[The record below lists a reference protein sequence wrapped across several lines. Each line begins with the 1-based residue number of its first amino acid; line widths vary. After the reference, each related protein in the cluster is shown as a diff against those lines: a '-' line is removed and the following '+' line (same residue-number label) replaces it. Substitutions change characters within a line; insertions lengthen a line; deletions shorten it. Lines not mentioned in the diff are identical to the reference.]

1 MCGIAGILNFDG
13 APVDRGVLERMTDI
27 IAHRGPD
34 SAGHWI
40 DDGVGLGHRRLSIID
55 LSHEADQPMVSHAGS
70 EIIVFN
76 GEIYNYQKLARDL
89 DENGTPCHTHS
100 DTEVILNLYRLYGT
114 ACLGYLRGMFAFA
127 IWDCKRERLFV
138 ARDRVGIKPLYYHL
152 SDKAFVLASEIKAIA
167 VSGYSDLKVDASAF
181 AGFLRFLVVSQP
193 ETVFKDIR
201 KLEPGHYLLISKQGN
216 VTEGVFWE
224 ISNVSAGQSSLKE
237 EVILASLDEVL
248 RESVGYHMVADVP
261 VAAFLSGGVD
271 SSAVVSLMRE
281 HAPQKQIDAF
291 SIIFPGQAEY
301 DEDVYARQVADI
313 KGVDYHADTLSQE
326 FMVDIEQIAWHLDEP
341 FAISSAYATY
351 YLAKNAATRTKVVLT
366 GDGGDELFGGY
377 EGYKNDAYIRSSLSN
392 NLFSAA
398 YMISSNFTRYL
409 GFHNRTVNQVLSGL
423 RRRSGSEGLRYSEQM
438 AQSSL
443 LAANAV
449 LNPDIFQRCLI
460 SWQNNLMARY
470 YDDLA
475 DTDRLQRKLYAEFRT
490 RLVDEM
496 LMKVDRMTM
505 AASLEARVPLLDH
518 RVVEYAFTLPSD
530 MKLRGKGKSA
540 ITKYVLKKA
549 MEKYLPNDIIYRRKQ
564 GFNIPVKSWL
574 SGGLSDSIRERV
586 LGGHLQ
592 KWGVVDANA
601 LDKFMGE
608 QKGSAHTNSMLM
620 LLLAFESWA
629 EAYQSRVGNISI
641 A

>member
-76 GEIYNYQKLARDL
+76 GEIYNYQGLARDL
-89 DENGTPCHTHS
+89 EANGMPCRTHS

-114 ACLGYLRGMFAFA
+114 DCLGYLRGMFAFA

-181 AGFLRFLVVSQP
+181 AGFLRFLVVPQP
-193 ETVFKDIR
+193 ETIFEDIR

-301 DEDVYARQVADI
+301 DEDVYARKVADI

-326 FMVDIEQIAWHLDEP
+326 FMVDIEQMAWHLDEP

-351 YLAKNAATRTKVVLT
+351 YLAQNAATRTKVVLT

-392 NLFSAA
+392 NLFSTA
-398 YMISSNFTRYL
+398 YMISSNFTRYF

-423 RRRSGSEGLRYSEQM
+423 RRRSGSEGLRYSEQV

-475 DTDRLQRKLYAEFRT
+475 DTDRLQRKLYADFKT
-490 RLVDEM
+490 RLADEM

-518 RVVEYAFTLPSD
+518 RVVEHAFTLPSD
-530 MKLRGKGKSA
+530 MKLRGKGQSA
-540 ITKYVLKKA
+540 ITKYALKKV
-549 MEKYLPNDIIYRRKQ
+549 MGKYLPNDIIYRRKQ
-564 GFNIPVKSWL
+564 GFNIPMKSWL
-574 SGGLSDSIRERV
+574 SGGLSDSIRDRV
-586 LGGHLQ
+586 FGGHLQ
-592 KWGVVDANA
+592 KWGVVDACA
-601 LDKFMGE
+601 LEKFMRVE
-608 QKGSAHTNSMLM
+608 KGSAHLNSMLM

>member
-1 MCGIAGILNFDG
+1 MCGIAGILNLDG
-13 APVDRGVLERMTDI
+13 APVDRDMLERMTDV

-34 SAGHWI
+34 SDGHWI
-40 DDGVGLGHRRLSIID
+40 DGRVGLGHRRLSIID
-55 LSHEADQPMVSHAGS
+55 LSREADQPMVSQAGS

-76 GEIYNYQKLARDL
+76 GEIYNYQELARDL
-89 DENGTPCHTHS
+89 EAKGMPCRTHS

-114 ACLGYLRGMFAFA
+114 DCLGYLRGMFAFA
-127 IWDCKRERLFV
+127 IWDRKRECLFV

-152 SDKAFVLASEIKAIA
+152 SDKAFVFASEIKAIA
-167 VSGYSDLKVDASAF
+167 VSGYSDLTVDINAF
-181 AGFLRFLVVSQP
+181 AGFLRFLVVPQP
-193 ETVFKDIR
+193 ESIFKDIR
-201 KLEPGHYLLISKQGN
+201 KLEPGRYLLISKEGD
-216 VTEGVFWE
+216 VTEDVFWE
-224 ISNVSAGQSSLKE
+224 VSGDSVSHSSLKE
-237 EVILASLDEVL
+237 EGILASLDEVL

-271 SSAVVSLMRE
+271 SSAVVSLMRK
-281 HAPQKQIDAF
+281 HAPQKKIDAF

-301 DEDVYARQVADI
+301 DEDVYARKVAEL

-326 FMVDIEQIAWHLDEP
+326 FMVDIEQMAWHLDEP

-351 YLAKNAATRTKVVLT
+351 YLAKSAATRTKVVLT

-377 EGYKNDAYIRSSLSN
+377 EGYKNDAYIGNPLSN
-392 NLFSAA
+392 SLFSVA
-398 YMISSNFTRYL
+398 YMLSANFTKYL
-409 GFHNRTVNQVLSGL
+409 GPRNRTVNQLLSGM
-423 RRRSGSEGLRYSEQM
+423 RRRGGSEGLRYSEQV

-449 LNPDIFQRCLI
+449 LNPDIFQRGLL
-460 SWQNNLMARY
+460 SWQDNLMARY
-470 YDDLA
+470 YDDLMDA
-475 DTDRLQRKLYAEFRT
+475 DRLQRKLYAEFRT

-530 MKLRGKGKSA
+530 MKLRGKGRSA

-592 KWGVVDANA
+592 KWGVVDAAA
-601 LDKFMGE
+601 LEKFMSA
-608 QKGSAHTNSMLM
+608 QKGSAHFNSMLM

-629 EAYQSRVGNISI
+629 EAYQSRVRNISI